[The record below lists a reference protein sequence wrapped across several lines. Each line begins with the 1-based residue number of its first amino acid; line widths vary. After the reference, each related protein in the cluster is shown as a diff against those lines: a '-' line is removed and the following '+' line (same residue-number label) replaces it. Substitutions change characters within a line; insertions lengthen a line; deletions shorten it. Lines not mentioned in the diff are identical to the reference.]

1 MARRRR
7 WAEEQMRE
15 LVQEH
20 ERSGVSLKA
29 FAAAAGVP
37 YTTLA
42 WWRARLRGD
51 GEPRLV
57 PVVVVK
63 DEFAGIEIVVRDVVV
78 RVPHGTS
85 AEATA
90 RLARQGVSTADG
102 PDAAAVAVLHRDRV
116 ANLNELADALHPYF
130 VDPVPSAELRAQHF
144 TDAARA
150 GLVALD
156 ARLADCPWHA
166 AELGRAVK
174 ETAAAAGLKMPQLAI
189 PLRVALLGQP
199 QSPSI
204 DAVLEVLGRER
215 VRARLARV
223 PG

>member
-7 WAEEQMRE
+7 WSEEQMRE

-90 RLARQGVSTADG
+90 RLVR
-102 PDAAAVAVLHRDRV
+102 
-116 ANLNELADALHPYF
+116 
-130 VDPVPSAELRAQHF
+130 
-144 TDAARA
+144 
-150 GLVALD
+150 
-156 ARLADCPWHA
+156 
-166 AELGRAVK
+166 
-174 ETAAAAGLKMPQLAI
+174 
-189 PLRVALLGQP
+189 ALL
-199 QSPSI
+199 SC
-204 DAVLEVLGRER
+204 
-215 VRARLARV
+215 
-223 PG
+223 